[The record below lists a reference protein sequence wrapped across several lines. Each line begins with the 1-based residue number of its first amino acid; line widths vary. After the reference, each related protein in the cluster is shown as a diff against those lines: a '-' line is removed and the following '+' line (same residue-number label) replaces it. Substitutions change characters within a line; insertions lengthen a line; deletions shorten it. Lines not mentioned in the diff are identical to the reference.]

1 MLLLLRLH
9 VFSRSW
15 FFFFDFRNRM
25 FNNDFKYLWRLIE
38 ILFWYNT
45 KCMLELEF
53 LCASPRTFTAES
65 SMLLTEELIK
75 GKGVSDGSTDS
86 WLWYIRHENWWQK
99 RVFLAELYQ
108 FVQQGKKNCFIL
120 TMKLLCDSWSK

>member
-15 FFFFDFRNRM
+15 FIFFDFRNRM

-99 RVFLAELYQ
+99 RFFLSRIIPICPTGEE
-108 FVQQGKKNCFIL
+108 
-120 TMKLLCDSWSK
+120 KLLYLNNEVIVWFVE